1 MTYNLNIDDKPIIL
15 IHSPTVFLS
24 LLSSIQDHRFQQ
36 QQQQQ
41 QHRADGNRLVFFT
54 IYNTDNPKITL
65 FFIAFSLSIA
75 AKSMVTTALRP
86 LS

>member
-1 MTYNLNIDDKPIIL
+1 M
-15 IHSPTVFLS
+15 
-24 LLSSIQDHRFQQ
+24 QDHRF

-65 FFIAFSLSIA
+65 FFIAFSLSTA
-75 AKSMVTTALRP
+75 AKSMVATALRP